1 MSPLLAEE
9 RLSRILEL
17 LAERGTLRTTA
28 ITEALGVSG
37 ATTRRD
43 LDTLAERGLITKLH
57 GGASLASQDQQYR
70 ERAATAQDAKSRL
83 AQAALALIAPG
94 QTVYL
99 DAGTTALALARALKR
114 TPHLTR
120 TLRVVTHGLDVA
132 YELNGEC
139 PLYVVGGEVYGSTF
153 SLTGPD
159 ALDTVAR
166 YRYDLFFVG
175 CTSIDPASGPT
186 NSNLIEARQKAAIMA
201 RSGSTV
207 LIADSAKWGQAG
219 FATFACFQEL
229 RAWVTDRATPAAHEV
244 CEAAGVQVVEADSG
258 RALSGSPSVPPR

>member
-28 ITEALGVSG
+28 ITGALGVSG

-43 LDTLAERGLITKLH
+43 LDTLAARGLIVKLH

-83 AQAALALIAPG
+83 AQAALTLIVPG

-186 NSNLIEARQKAAIMA
+186 NSNLIEARQKSAIMA
-201 RSGSTV
+201 RAGRSV
-207 LIADSAKWGQAG
+207 LIADSAKWGQPG
-219 FATFACFQEL
+219 FAPFARFPDL
-229 RAWVTDRATPAAHEV
+229 FAWVTESAPPAARATFG
-244 CEAAGVQVVEADSG
+244 AAGVQVIEGEEAG
-258 RALSGSPSVPPR
+258 RLSGSPSAPAR